1 MSATQTSP
9 ATPPAGP
16 TKPTR
21 YRSRYADGGNPD
33 LAPEPNSGGPAPG
46 ASGSGVS
53 GPGASGPGAA
63 AGDPELSHREILEI
77 LAGLLAALFTAV
89 LSSTI
94 VSNALPTI
102 IADLEGS
109 QTQYTWVVTASLL
122 AMTVSTPVWGK
133 LSDLLSKKLL
143 VQLAIV
149 AFVIGSMLAGASQ
162 NVPFLIG
169 ARVLQGIA
177 MGGLMALAQAI
188 IGAAIP
194 PRNRGRYSG
203 YMGAVMALATV
214 SGPLVGG
221 VIVDT
226 SWLGWRWCFYVCV
239 PLAVVS
245 LIVLQ
250 KFLHLP
256 LVKRRVRMDY
266 LGAVLIAGAASLPLI
281 WVSFAGQH
289 FPWWSWQTG
298 AYLGGTALLGVL
310 AVVVETHA
318 REPLVPVRVVRERT
332 TALAILASLS
342 VGIAMFGSAVFLGQY
357 FQVARGYSATEAGLL
372 TIPMMFGSFL
382 GSVGSGQLITRY
394 GKWKRYLVLGGLFL
408 TAGLGVLGTIDHT
421 SPYWYVGVGML
432 AMGIGM
438 GMTMQNLVLAVQNTV
453 DVSEVGAASATVT
466 FFRSLGGAVGVSVL
480 GAILATRVTDL
491 IAEHL
496 RALGPGAEAAAKGGS
511 GSVLDVNALP
521 APVAEIVRHAYGDAT
536 GRIFIIAAGAA
547 IISLLAV
554 LFIQEVPLRQTVA
567 KTPTPNATAPTS
579 TSAGGTS
586 ATGDVVDDP
595 AERAAVV
602 ALDVIISAERTARER
617 ERQANEHV
625 QAAADTIRQM
635 RTDVADLF
643 TRVDQQ
649 IADLEETLPGT
660 AIPHPAAALL
670 DSQRPTSDLS
680 EELRRYELSV
690 LSASQ
695 RTADHLR
702 ESAQSEATHLRE
714 SARTEAEELR
724 RSTRTETTELRLA
737 AQSEATQLL
746 TEARAEEQEI
756 RTRITELQ
764 SIEQH
769 LLTTVRDNLSTT
781 PPQRPTPTHTTL
793 PPHTTPTHPATTH
806 PTHGAAHSTTPP
818 HGPTPAQGPTPTHG
832 PTPAHGTAP
841 TQASTHASSTTHPPA
856 GNGYPDDSPHRQPF
870 G

>member
-1 MSATQTSP
+1 MSATTQ
-9 ATPPAGP
+9 
-16 TKPTR
+16 TR
-21 YRSRYADGGNPD
+21 YRSRYADGEPD
-33 LAPEPNSGGPAPG
+33 TTPAP
-46 ASGSGVS
+46 
-53 GPGASGPGAA
+53 PPPPTPPTAA
-63 AGDPELSHREILEI
+63 AELSHREILEI

-133 LSDLLSKKLL
+133 LSDLMSKKLL

-149 AFVIGSMLAGASQ
+149 MFVTGSVLAGASQ

-169 ARVLQGIA
+169 ARVLQGLA

-188 IGAAIP
+188 VGAAIP

-239 PLAVVS
+239 PLAVIS

-250 KFLHLP
+250 RFLHLP
-256 LVKRRVRMDY
+256 VVKRKVKMDY
-266 LGAVLIAGAASLPLI
+266 LGALLIAGAASLPLI
-281 WVSFAGQH
+281 WVSFAGEH

-298 AYLGGTALLGVL
+298 AYLGGTAVLALL
-310 AVVVETHA
+310 AVVVEVHA
-318 REPLVPVRVVRERT
+318 REPLVPVKVVRERT

-421 SPYWYVGVGML
+421 SPYWCIGLGML
-432 AMGIGM
+432 SMGIGM
-438 GMTMQNLVLAVQNTV
+438 GMMMQNLVLAVQNTV
-453 DVSEVGAASATVT
+453 DVSEVGAASASVT

-480 GAILATRVTDL
+480 GAVLATRVTDL
-491 IAEHL
+491 ITEHIK
-496 RALGPGAEAAAKGGS
+496 ALGPAAAAAAQGGS
-511 GSVLDVNALP
+511 GSVLDVNSLP
-521 APVAEIVRHAYGDAT
+521 APVAEIVRQAYGDAT
-536 GRIFIIAAGAA
+536 GRIFVIAAGAA
-547 IISLLAV
+547 VVSLLAV
-554 LFIQEVPLRQTVA
+554 LFIREVPLRQTVA
-567 KTPTPNATAPTS
+567 MGPDGTASSASDRPGAASASGLPGATAAS
-579 TSAGGTS
+579 
-586 ATGDVVDDP
+586 DDP

-602 ALDVIISAERTARER
+602 ALDVITSAERTARER
-617 ERQANEHV
+617 EREANERV
-625 QAAADTIRQM
+625 QAAATVIRQM
-635 RTDVADLF
+635 RTDVKDLF

-649 IADLEETLPGT
+649 IGDLEDTLPDA
-660 AIPHPAAALL
+660 AIPQPAAAIL
-670 DSQRPTSDLS
+670 DSQRPQGELVD
-680 EELRRYELSV
+680 ELRRYELSV

-702 ESAQSEATHLRE
+702 ATARADADQLLSEAK
-714 SARTEAEELR
+714 S
-724 RSTRTETTELRLA
+724 
-737 AQSEATQLL
+737 
-746 TEARAEEQEI
+746 EEQEI
-756 RTRITELQ
+756 RARIAELQ
-764 SIEQH
+764 LVEER
-769 LLTTVRDNLSTT
+769 LLGTVRDTLSTT
-781 PPQRPTPTHTTL
+781 PPPAAPVSSAPPPFPSDGSAPYL
-793 PPHTTPTHPATTH
+793 PHAT
-806 PTHGAAHSTTPP
+806 
-818 HGPTPAQGPTPTHG
+818 
-832 PTPAHGTAP
+832 
-841 TQASTHASSTTHPPA
+841 
-856 GNGYPDDSPHRQPF
+856 GNGYPDATASPERQPF

>member
-1 MSATQTSP
+1 MSATQASP
-9 ATPPAGP
+9 AAPAAGSTPDGSTPP
-16 TKPTR
+16 R
-21 YRSRYADGGNPD
+21 YRSRYAADAPD
-33 LAPEPNSGGPAPG
+33 PAPST
-46 ASGSGVS
+46 APPS
-53 GPGASGPGAA
+53 AA
-63 AGDPELSHREILEI
+63 DPELSHREILEI

-133 LSDLLSKKLL
+133 LSDLMSKKLL
-143 VQLAIV
+143 VQLAIIMFV
-149 AFVIGSMLAGASQ
+149 AGSVLAGAAQ

-169 ARVLQGIA
+169 SRVLQGIA

-194 PRNRGRYSG
+194 PRSRGRYSG

-239 PLAVVS
+239 PLAVLS

-250 KFLHLP
+250 RYLHLP
-256 LVKRRVRMDY
+256 VVKRRVRMDY
-266 LGAVLIAGAASLPLI
+266 AGALLIAGAASLPLI
-281 WVSFAGQH
+281 WVSFAGEH

-298 AYLGGTALLGVL
+298 AYLGGTAVL
-310 AVVVETHA
+310 ALLAVIVETHA
-318 REPLVPVRVVRERT
+318 TEPLVPMRVVRERT
-332 TALAILASLS
+332 TALAILASVA
-342 VGIAMFGSAVFLGQY
+342 VGMGMFGSAVFLGQY

-382 GSVGSGQLITRY
+382 GSVGSGQLITRF
-394 GKWKRYLVLGGLFL
+394 GRWKRYLVIGALFL
-408 TAGLGVLGTIDHT
+408 TAGLGLLGTIDHT
-421 SPYWYVGVGML
+421 SPYWYVGLGMF

-453 DVSEVGAASATVT
+453 DVSEVGAASASVT

-491 IAEHL
+491 ITEHL
-496 RALGPGAEAAAKGGS
+496 RELGAGAAVGGS
-511 GSVLDVNALP
+511 GSLLDVNSLP
-521 APVAEIVRHAYGDAT
+521 APVQEIVRHAYGDAT
-536 GRIFIIAAGAA
+536 GRIFVIAAGAA
-547 IISLLAV
+547 VVSFLAV
-554 LFIQEVPLRQTVA
+554 LFIREVPLRQTVA
-567 KTPTPNATAPTS
+567 M
-579 TSAGGTS
+579 SASEGEPAVGGT
-586 ATGDVVDDP
+586 VPDDP

-602 ALDVIISAERTARER
+602 ALDVITSAERTARER
-617 ERQANEHV
+617 EREAGERV
-625 QAAADTIRQM
+625 QAAANTIRQM

-649 IADLEETLPGT
+649 IADLENTLPDT
-660 AIPHPAAALL
+660 EIPEPAAAIL
-670 DSQRPTSDLS
+670 DAHRPAGELVD
-680 EELRRYELSV
+680 ELRRYELSV

-702 ESAQSEATHLRE
+702 ET
-714 SARTEAEELR
+714 ARTEADHLR
-724 RSTRTETTELRLA
+724 ETARAEADHLLA
-737 AQSEATQLL
+737 EAH
-746 TEARAEEQEI
+746 AEEQEI
-756 RTRITELQ
+756 RTRIQELQ
-764 SIEQH
+764 AIETR
-769 LLTTVRDNLSTT
+769 LLTTVRTT
-781 PPQRPTPTHTTL
+781 LTQTPPTHT
-793 PPHTTPTHPATTH
+793 PPPTTTPLTHTPPPAP
-806 PTHGAAHSTTPP
+806 PTHR
-818 HGPTPAQGPTPTHG
+818 PAPSSAPS
-832 PTPAHGTAP
+832 TAP
-841 TQASTHASSTTHPPA
+841 STAPLTHEPAPSTHASEHQIHPPTHTRPTHQPTPPTTS
-856 GNGYPDDSPHRQPF
+856 GNGYPEDLHTRQPF

>member
-1 MSATQTSP
+1 MSATTQ
-9 ATPPAGP
+9 
-16 TKPTR
+16 TR
-21 YRSRYADGGNPD
+21 YRSRYAEGEPD
-33 LAPEPNSGGPAPG
+33 TTPSAPPPPTL
-46 ASGSGVS
+46 
-53 GPGASGPGAA
+53 PTAA
-63 AGDPELSHREILEI
+63 AELSHREILEI

-133 LSDLLSKKLL
+133 LSDLISKKLL
-143 VQLAIV
+143 VQLAIIL
-149 AFVIGSMLAGASQ
+149 FVTGSVLAGASQ

-169 ARVLQGIA
+169 ARALQGLA

-239 PLAVVS
+239 PLAVLS
-245 LIVLQ
+245 LIILQ
-250 KFLHLP
+250 RFLHLP
-256 LVKRRVRMDY
+256 VAKRRVRMDY
-266 LGAVLIAGAASLPLI
+266 LGAALIAGAASLPLI
-281 WVSFAGQH
+281 WVSFAGEH

-298 AYLGGTALLGVL
+298 AYLGGTAVL
-310 AVVVETHA
+310 ALLAVIVEVRA

-342 VGIAMFGSAVFLGQY
+342 VGLAMFGSAVFLGQY

-382 GSVGSGQLITRY
+382 GSVGSGQLITRF

-421 SPYWYVGVGML
+421 SPYWYIGLGML
-432 AMGIGM
+432 SMGIGM
-438 GMTMQNLVLAVQNTV
+438 GMMMQNLVLAVQNTV
-453 DVSEVGAASATVT
+453 DVSEVGAASASVT

-480 GAILATRVTDL
+480 GAVLATRVTDL
-491 IAEHL
+491 ITSHL
-496 RALGPGAEAAAKGGS
+496 RDLGPGAAAAAQGGS

-521 APVAEIVRHAYGDAT
+521 APVAEIVRQAYGDAT
-536 GRIFIIAAGAA
+536 GRIFVIAAGAA
-547 IISLLAV
+547 VVSLLAV
-554 LFIQEVPLRQTVA
+554 LFIREVPLRRTVA
-567 KTPTPNATAPTS
+567 MDPDGTAESPDAAS
-579 TSAGGTS
+579 
-586 ATGDVVDDP
+586 DVPDASDDP

-602 ALDVIISAERTARER
+602 ALDVITSAERTARER
-617 ERQANEHV
+617 EREANERV
-625 QAAADTIRQM
+625 QAAATVIRQM
-635 RTDVADLF
+635 RTDVKDLF

-649 IADLEETLPGT
+649 IADLEDTLPG
-660 AIPHPAAALL
+660 AGIPQPAAAIL
-670 DSQRPTSDLS
+670 DSQRPQGELVD
-680 EELRRYELSV
+680 ELRRYELSV

-702 ESAQSEATHLRE
+702 AS
-714 SARTEAEELR
+714 
-724 RSTRTETTELRLA
+724 
-737 AQSEATQLL
+737 
-746 TEARAEEQEI
+746 ARAEADQLLAEAKSEESEI
-756 RTRITELQ
+756 RSRIAELQ
-764 SIEQH
+764 LVEER
-769 LLTTVRDNLSTT
+769 LLTAVRDTLSTT
-781 PPQRPTPTHTTL
+781 PP
-793 PPHTTPTHPATTH
+793 
-806 PTHGAAHSTTPP
+806 
-818 HGPTPAQGPTPTHG
+818 
-832 PTPAHGTAP
+832 AP
-841 TQASTHASSTTHPPA
+841 DPASTSAAEAPYVPHAT
-856 GNGYPDDSPHRQPF
+856 GNGYPDPTATPNRQPF

>member
-1 MSATQTSP
+1 MHGTASVVAIPPYERKLMSATTRTSP
-9 ATPPAGP
+9 ATPSADAPH
-16 TKPTR
+16 R
-21 YRSRYADGGNPD
+21 YRSRYAKGEPD
-33 LAPEPNSGGPAPG
+33 TTPATPPPPPAP
-46 ASGSGVS
+46 
-53 GPGASGPGAA
+53 PTAA
-63 AGDPELSHREILEI
+63 AELSHREILEI

-133 LSDLLSKKLL
+133 LSDLISKKLL
-143 VQLAIV
+143 VQLAIIM
-149 AFVIGSMLAGASQ
+149 FVTGSVLAGASQ

-169 ARVLQGIA
+169 SRVLQGLA

-188 IGAAIP
+188 VGAAIP

-239 PLAVVS
+239 PLAVLS

-250 KFLHLP
+250 RFLHLP
-256 LVKRRVRMDY
+256 VVKRKVKMDY
-266 LGAVLIAGAASLPLI
+266 LGALLIAGAASLPLI
-281 WVSFAGQH
+281 WVSFAGEH
-289 FPWWSWQTG
+289 FPWWSWETG
-298 AYLGGTALLGVL
+298 AYLGGTAVLALL
-310 AVVVETHA
+310 AVVVEVHA

-342 VGIAMFGSAVFLGQY
+342 VGLAMFGSAVFLGQY

-382 GSVGSGQLITRY
+382 GSVGSGQLITRF

-421 SPYWYVGVGML
+421 SPYWYIGLGML
-432 AMGIGM
+432 SMGIGM
-438 GMTMQNLVLAVQNTV
+438 GMMMQNLVLAVQNTV
-453 DVSEVGAASATVT
+453 DVSEVGAASASVT

-480 GAILATRVTDL
+480 GAVLATRVTDL
-491 IAEHL
+491 ISEHL
-496 RALGPGAEAAAKGGS
+496 RQLGPAAAAAAQGGS
-511 GSVLDVNALP
+511 GSVLDVNSLP

-536 GRIFIIAAGAA
+536 GRIFVIAAGAA
-547 IISLLAV
+547 VVSLLAV
-554 LFIQEVPLRQTVA
+554 LFIREVPLRKTVA
-567 KTPTPNATAPTS
+567 MGPDGTASDPTSASGLPGATSASVPGGTAASGLAGATAAS
-579 TSAGGTS
+579 
-586 ATGDVVDDP
+586 DDP

-602 ALDVIISAERTARER
+602 ALDVITSAERTARER
-617 ERQANEHV
+617 EREANERV
-625 QAAADTIRQM
+625 QAAAAVIRQM
-635 RTDVADLF
+635 RTDVKDLF

-649 IADLEETLPGT
+649 IADLEDTLPGA
-660 AIPHPAAALL
+660 AIPQPAAAIL
-670 DSQRPTSDLS
+670 DSQRPQGELVD
-680 EELRRYELSV
+680 ELRRYELSV

-702 ESAQSEATHLRE
+702 AT
-714 SARTEAEELR
+714 
-724 RSTRTETTELRLA
+724 
-737 AQSEATQLL
+737 
-746 TEARAEEQEI
+746 ARAEADQLLAEAKSQEEEI
-756 RTRITELQ
+756 RARIAELQ
-764 SIEQH
+764 LVEER
-769 LLTTVRDNLSTT
+769 LLGTVRDTLSTT
-781 PPQRPTPTHTTL
+781 PPP
-793 PPHTTPTHPATTH
+793 
-806 PTHGAAHSTTPP
+806 
-818 HGPTPAQGPTPTHG
+818 PTPAPSTPS
-832 PTPAHGTAP
+832 TPYAPGTASAVAGGQGGLGGAGGQPAP
-841 TQASTHASSTTHPPA
+841 TGSPSSTPPPFQSDGPSPYLPHA
-856 GNGYPDDSPHRQPF
+856 TGNGYPDATASPDRQPF

>member
-1 MSATQTSP
+1 MSATQTTPATPPGTTPPGATPPDAAAHRYRSRYAEPETSP
-9 ATPPAGP
+9 ATPPP
-16 TKPTR
+16 
-21 YRSRYADGGNPD
+21 
-33 LAPEPNSGGPAPG
+33 PAPP
-46 ASGSGVS
+46 S
-53 GPGASGPGAA
+53 

-133 LSDLLSKKLL
+133 LSDLISKKLL
-143 VQLAIV
+143 VQLAII
-149 AFVIGSMLAGASQ
+149 AFVIGSMLAGISP

-169 ARVLQGIA
+169 ARVLQGLA

-194 PRNRGRYSG
+194 PRSRGRYSG
-203 YMGAVMALATV
+203 YMGAVMAVATV

-239 PLAVVS
+239 PLAVLS
-245 LIVLQ
+245 LIILQ

-256 LVKRRVRMDY
+256 VTKRRVKMDY
-266 LGAVLIAGAASLPLI
+266 LGAILIAGAASLPLI
-281 WVSFAGQH
+281 WVSFAGEH
-289 FPWWSWQTG
+289 FAWWSWQTG
-298 AYLGGTALLGVL
+298 AYLGGTAVLAIL

-318 REPLVPVRVVRERT
+318 AEPLVPVRVVRQRT

-382 GSVGSGQLITRY
+382 GSVGSGQLITRF

-408 TAGLGVLGTIDHT
+408 TAGLGVLGTIDHE
-421 SPYWYVGVGML
+421 SPYWYVGLGML
-432 AMGIGM
+432 GMGIGM

-480 GAILATRVTDL
+480 GAILATRVTHL
-491 IAEHL
+491 ITEHL
-496 RALGPGAEAAAKGGS
+496 RELGAGAAVQGGS
-511 GSVLDVNALP
+511 GSVLDVNSLP
-521 APVAEIVRHAYGDAT
+521 APVQEIVRHAYGDAT
-536 GRIFIIAAGAA
+536 GRIFVIAAGAA
-547 IISLLAV
+547 VVSLIAV
-554 LFIQEVPLRQTVA
+554 LCIREVPLRRTVA
-567 KTPTPNATAPTS
+567 MDA
-579 TSAGGTS
+579 SADDDGS
-586 ATGDVVDDP
+586 ADGSGAAADRETVPDDP

-602 ALDVIISAERTARER
+602 ALDVITSAERTARER
-617 ERQANEHV
+617 EREASERV
-625 QAAADTIRQM
+625 QAAAHTIRQM

-649 IADLEETLPGT
+649 IAALETTLPD
-660 AIPHPAAALL
+660 ADIPQPAAAIL
-670 DSQRPTSDLS
+670 DSQRPAGELVD
-680 EELRRYELSV
+680 ELRRYELSV

-702 ESAQSEATHLRE
+702 ETAKTDAEAVRTTAHADANRLRTTAE
-714 SARTEAEELR
+714 ADADRLRTTAEAEAGQLRTTARTEADHL
-724 RSTRTETTELRLA
+724 LA
-737 AQSEATQLL
+737 
-746 TEARAEEQEI
+746 EARAEEHEI
-756 RTRITELQ
+756 RTRITEL
-764 SIEQH
+764 EAVEAR
-769 LLTTVRDNLSTT
+769 LLNTIRDSLSNTPHPPTT
-781 PPQRPTPTHTTL
+781 PPAN
-793 PPHTTPTHPATTH
+793 PHTTTRAT
-806 PTHGAAHSTTPP
+806 GSHS
-818 HGPTPAQGPTPTHG
+818 GPTPGVVSHDISATGSP
-832 PTPAHGTAP
+832 
-841 TQASTHASSTTHPPA
+841 STGATTT
-856 GNGYPDDSPHRQPF
+856 GNGYPEDSQHRQPF

>member
-33 LAPEPNSGGPAPG
+33 LAPEPNSSGPAPG

-53 GPGASGPGAA
+53 GPGVSGPGASGPGAV

-554 LFIQEVPLRQTVA
+554 LFIQEAPLRQTVA
-567 KTPTPNATAPTS
+567 KTPTTPTDPTS
-579 TSAGGTS
+579 TSAASTDPIPPGVGTS
-586 ATGDVVDDP
+586 ATATV
-595 AERAAVV
+595 AARYASAMCRAGTGSSNA
-602 ALDVIISAERTARER
+602 RPTA
-617 ERQANEHV
+617 
-625 QAAADTIRQM
+625 TS
-635 RTDVADLF
+635 
-643 TRVDQQ
+643 
-649 IADLEETLPGT
+649 
-660 AIPHPAAALL
+660 PAAWSSGKA
-670 DSQRPTSDLS
+670 SDPPH
-680 EELRRYELSV
+680 
-690 LSASQ
+690 SAS
-695 RTADHLR
+695 
-702 ESAQSEATHLRE
+702 
-714 SARTEAEELR
+714 ARPGHVCT
-724 RSTRTETTELRLA
+724 
-737 AQSEATQLL
+737 
-746 TEARAEEQEI
+746 
-756 RTRITELQ
+756 
-764 SIEQH
+764 
-769 LLTTVRDNLSTT
+769 
-781 PPQRPTPTHTTL
+781 
-793 PPHTTPTHPATTH
+793 
-806 PTHGAAHSTTPP
+806 
-818 HGPTPAQGPTPTHG
+818 
-832 PTPAHGTAP
+832 
-841 TQASTHASSTTHPPA
+841 
-856 GNGYPDDSPHRQPF
+856 
-870 G
+870 